1 MRRTLFVVPGLM
13 TQRWTRRRLC
23 NISALCALSVQEQP
37 AFDKK
42 AFTGYIK
49 GYLQKVAGLL
59 PEDEAATFKANSP
72 AAVKW
77 LLGKLSDLQL

>member
-1 MRRTLFVVPGLM
+1 MHWRHLEAELRCLWLVPSDAPVPAFC
-13 TQRWTRRRLC
+13 T
-23 NISALCALSVQEQP
+23 SAVQEQP

-49 GYLQKVAGLL
+49 SYLQKVAAQL
-59 PEDEAATFKANSP
+59 PEEEAATFKAKSP

>member
-1 MRRTLFVVPGLM
+1 MYPLMYPFMYPLMYPGL
-13 TQRWTRRRLC
+13 T
-23 NISALCALSVQEQP
+23 VQEQP

-49 GYLQKVAGLL
+49 GYLQKVAGMLS
-59 PEDEAATFKANSP
+59 EEEAAAFKANSP

-77 LLGKLSDLQL
+77 LMGKLSDLQL